1 MHSSDDRPQESERIL
16 DSWSEE
22 FRPIALVQLTKI
34 LESAHFRSTKRCS
47 HFLKYVVEH
56 ASASHPERLKERTL
70 GIEVFERDPHY
81 DTNQD
86 PVVRTTAGEVRKRLA
101 QHYLEPGHED
111 EIRISIPPGS
121 YLPQIHPPSAKVEAV
136 VHSPPTKPEAMGR
149 RQTVF
154 RRRWLFMLGPIVI
167 VLAVL
172 VFISSVYS
180 RQTDLDRFWAP
191 VINQQESVL
200 ICLGQPKAYSFNKLQ
215 PELNRWVDNGS
226 NIQNPPAGLATLPL
240 SDIVPSWDRFVT
252 VADAQVFSQL
262 TSVLAKKGK
271 TAEIRGSRSVSLSDL
286 RGKNSVLVGA
296 FNNDWTRDLTGELRY
311 YFESVTEN
319 GTEIDAGA

>member
-1 MHSSDDRPQESERIL
+1 
-16 DSWSEE
+16 
-22 FRPIALVQLTKI
+22 
-34 LESAHFRSTKRCS
+34 
-47 HFLKYVVEH
+47 
-56 ASASHPERLKERTL
+56 
-70 GIEVFERDPHY
+70 
-81 DTNQD
+81 
-86 PVVRTTAGEVRKRLA
+86 
-101 QHYLEPGHED
+101 
-111 EIRISIPPGS
+111 
-121 YLPQIHPPSAKVEAV
+121 
-136 VHSPPTKPEAMGR
+136 
-149 RQTVF
+149 
-154 RRRWLFMLGPIVI
+154 MLGPIVI